1 MVNPAMTRH
10 RKAAKLS
17 RLVDR
22 YPLIAADDRSNVT
35 SSFNGEGL
43 LKQLKMVFVKHTELH
58 M

>member
-1 MVNPAMTRH
+1 MVNPAMMRH

-35 SSFNGEGL
+35 SSYNGEGL
-43 LKQLKMVFVKHTELH
+43 FKQLKMVFVKQLQ